1 MFETDGYTVLRRF
14 VPRDLCGFLSAN
26 YRLLVDNGQM
36 TYDDGQVEQGYAAY
50 GLAVS
55 ETLLGMFTEPLSH
68 ALEVPI
74 LPSYSY
80 TRFYLKGAELKRHK
94 DRPSCEISVTLT
106 IDHAGP
112 RPWPIFIESGA
123 GESLAIELERGDIL
137 VYKGA
142 ERPHWRRPLTDD
154 WQAQVFLHFVCRDGP
169 YATFRYD
176 TRPRLGA
183 PIESRTFTQPPP
195 KMRLGEA
202 S

>member
-14 VPRDLCGFLSAN
+14 VPRELCSFLSAN
-26 YRLLVDNGQM
+26 YRMLVDNGQM
-36 TYDDGQVEQGYAAY
+36 AYDDGQVERSYAAY
-50 GLAVS
+50 GLPVS
-55 ETLLGMFTEPLSH
+55 ETLLGMVAKPLSG
-68 ALEVPI
+68 ALEVPL

-94 DRPSCEISVTLT
+94 DRPSCEISVTMT

-123 GESLAIELERGDIL
+123 GESLPIELERGDVL

-142 ERPHWRRPLTDD
+142 ERPHWRRPLADD
-154 WQAQVFLHFVCRDGP
+154 WQAQVFLHFVRRDGL
-169 YATFRYD
+169 YANFRYD

-183 PIESRTFTQPPP
+183 PIESRSFTQPPP
-195 KMRLGEA
+195 KIRLGEA